1 MTSKSATS
9 LLQGAADDGLL
20 GAGSMM
26 AFQVPN
32 LGAQIQAGLGI
43 SVDDVEA
50 SEVFLLALLVDD
62 SSSINQGSNA
72 QAVRDGVNLVY
83 ESVEDS
89 KTSGDVLVSCRFL
102 NGTVL
107 DAYTPL
113 DTATK
118 LDAKNFRPYGGTPL
132 YDESVVTLGTV
143 LAKAQEFE
151 DAGVPVRTVSVI
163 ITDGADYGSRSQTPD
178 SVASVVG
185 DMLRAES
192 HLVFFIGIKDGYT
205 DFAAVAASM
214 GIAPEYV
221 LTPGNSP
228 TEIRAAMRVVSRS
241 VVRASQGGTGFS
253 QAAASGLGGFGT

>member
-1 MTSKSATS
+1 MSSKSATS
-9 LLQGAADDGLL
+9 LLQGAAADGLL

-50 SEVFLLALLVDD
+50 SEVFLLAQLVDD
-62 SSSINQGSNA
+62 SGSIRFGSNA
-72 QAVRDGVNLVY
+72 QGIRDGVNLVY
-83 ESVEDS
+83 ESLEDS
-89 KTSGDVLVSCRFL
+89 KTSGDVLTSCRYL

-113 DTATK
+113 SSATRLDT
-118 LDAKNFRPYGGTPL
+118 KNYDPYGGTPL

-143 LAKAQEFE
+143 VAKAQEFE
-151 DAGVPVRTVSVI
+151 DAGVPVRTVTVI
-163 ITDGADYGSRSQTPD
+163 LTDGADAGSRSQTPD
-178 SVASVVG
+178 SVKAIVE
-185 DMLRAES
+185 DMIRAEN
-192 HLVFFIGIKDGYT
+192 HLVFFVGVDDGYT
-205 DFAAVAASM
+205 DFRAVAASM
-214 GIAPEYV
+214 GIPPEFV

-228 TEIRAAMRVVSRS
+228 SEIRAAMRVVSRS

-253 QAAASGLGGFGT
+253 QAASSGLGGFGG